1 MKTRALLDSGL
12 LATAL
17 ASLATAASAQTTRPP
32 NIVVIMTDDVGWG
45 DLGSYGGGVMRGAP
59 TPNLDRLA
67 SEGMRF
73 VLVNGIPVIEEGKM
87 TNALPGKVITH

>member
-1 MKTRALLDSGL
+1 MKARDLFVFGL
-12 LATAL
+12 LACAL
-17 ASLATAASAQTTRPP
+17 AATATAASAQTDSPP

-67 SEGMRF
+67 LRRH
-73 VLVNGIPVIEEGKM
+73 
-87 TNALPGKVITH
+87 ALRQLL